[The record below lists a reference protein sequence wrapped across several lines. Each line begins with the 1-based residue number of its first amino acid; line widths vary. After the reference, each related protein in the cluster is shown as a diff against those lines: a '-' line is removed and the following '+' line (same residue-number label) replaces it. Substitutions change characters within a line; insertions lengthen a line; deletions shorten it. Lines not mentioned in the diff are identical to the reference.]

1 MDLRQLKYFR
11 TIVDQGSFR
20 KAANMLHISPPALS
34 LSIKGLEDELGLT
47 LLDRKPGCVLP
58 TPFGHSLYKN
68 AIEIQ
73 NNVQSA
79 LDELNEIRGI
89 GSGRL
94 AVGILPYG
102 IPATM
107 GRLVGR
113 FNERYPGLQIHIG
126 LGSAEYLRDRLA
138 SADLDFMVSEIDDS
152 LSDSAFEQEPLFK
165 LRYGLVVGHKHPLA
179 GKRNLTLKRVLE
191 YRIAYARQWRS
202 VLKNWN
208 STFSSEGL
216 QPPRPS
222 IGEATDF
229 FFINMISNCNAV
241 AVLPMIGTFMD
252 AIDTGQLAE
261 LHVPRVDWSS
271 TVALVYRAG
280 ESLSPNARLLRDETR
295 AALSELTT

>member
-1 MDLRQLKYFR
+1 MDLKQLKYFR
-11 TIVDQGSFR
+11 AVVDQRSFR
-20 KAANMLHISPPALS
+20 KAADALHISPPALS
-34 LSIKGLEDELGLT
+34 LSIKSLEEELGIS
-47 LLDRKPGCVLP
+47 LLDRKPGRILP
-58 TPFGHSLYKN
+58 TPFGHSLYN
-68 AIEIQ
+68 SAIEIG

-94 AVGILPYG
+94 AIGILPYG

-113 FNERYPGLQIHIG
+113 FNERYPNLDIRIG
-126 LGSAEYLRDRLA
+126 LGSSDYLRDRLA
-138 SADLDFMVSEIDDS
+138 NAELDFIISEIDES
-152 LSDSAFEQEPLFK
+152 LSDAAFEQEPLFK

-179 GKRNLTLKRVLE
+179 GKRNLTLKRILD
-191 YRIAYARQWRS
+191 YRIAYARTWRV

-208 STFSSEGL
+208 ETFLDEGL

-229 FFINMISNCNAV
+229 FFINMISNCHAI

-252 AIDTGQLAE
+252 AIEAGQLSE
-261 LHVPRVDWSS
+261 LHVPKVEWSS

-280 ESLSPNARLLRDETR
+280 ETLSPNARLLRDETR
-295 AALSELTT
+295 IALSELTI

>member
-20 KAANMLHISPPALS
+20 KAADVLHISPPALS
-34 LSIKGLEDELGLT
+34 LSIKGLEDELGLC
-47 LLDRKPGCVLP
+47 LLDRKPGHILP
-58 TPFGHSLYKN
+58 TSFGHSLYN
-68 AIEIQ
+68 SAINIQ

-89 GSGRL
+89 GSGSL
-94 AVGILPYG
+94 AIGILPYG

-107 GRLVGR
+107 GRLIGN
-113 FNERYPGLQIHIG
+113 FNERYPNLEIRIG
-126 LGSAEYLRDRLA
+126 LGSSDYLRNRLA
-138 SADLDFMVSEIDDS
+138 NAELDFMVSEIDDS
-152 LSDSAFEQEPLFK
+152 LSDHAFEQEPLFT
-165 LRYGLVVGHKHPLA
+165 LRYGLVAGHKHPLA
-179 GKRNLTLKRVLE
+179 GKRNLSLKRVLE
-191 YRIAYARQWRS
+191 YRIAYARTWRN

-208 STFSSEGL
+208 VTFQNEGL

-252 AIDTGQLAE
+252 AIDNGQLSE
-261 LHVPRVDWSS
+261 LHVPKVNWSS

-280 ESLSPNARLLRDETR
+280 ETLSPNARLLRDETR
-295 AALSELTT
+295 TALSELTL

>member
-20 KAANMLHISPPALS
+20 KAADALHISPPALS
-34 LSIKGLEDELGLT
+34 LSIKGLEDELGVC
-47 LLDRKPGCVLP
+47 LLDRKPGHIMP
-58 TPFGHSLYKN
+58 TSFGHSLYRR

-79 LDELNEIRGI
+79 LDDLNEIRGI

-94 AVGILPYG
+94 AIGILPYG

-107 GRLVGR
+107 GRLIGQ
-113 FNERYPGLQIHIG
+113 FNARYPNLEIRIG
-126 LGSAEYLRDRLA
+126 LGSADYLRNRLA
-138 SADLDFMVSEIDDS
+138 NAELDFMVSEIDDA

-191 YRIAYARQWRS
+191 YRIAYARTWRN

-208 STFSSEGL
+208 ETFVEEGL

-252 AIDTGQLAE
+252 AIEAGQLSE
-261 LHVPRVDWSS
+261 LHVPKVDWSS

-295 AALSELTT
+295 AALSELTA